1 MPTSSLILVTFL
13 GSLLA
18 EVFLLSLAVV
28 CLRVAGWVLRFEART
43 GREVL

>member
-1 MPTSSLILVTFL
+1 MPTSSLILATFL
-13 GSLLA
+13 GCVLA

>member
-1 MPTSSLILVTFL
+1 MPASSIIIATFL
-13 GSLLA
+13 GCVLA

-28 CLRVAGWVLRFEART
+28 CLHVAGWVLRFEAHS

>member
-28 CLRVAGWVLRFEART
+28 CLRIAGWVLRFEART